1 MNRCHASSDSLQS
14 ENPLSTVSTLA
25 PIAEFFPYPSRMITI
40 ASEYDDRPAGRI
52 PGRKST
58 RPSDPCSQGSLDA
71 DRRAPSGRA
80 QATLNAAQLN
90 LEFTRVTDIAPVYGL
105 TGVFLC
111 AEEVE
116 RNIILIT
123 ENPAIVPR
131 RDVKQ
136 IAGSHFDN

>member
-1 MNRCHASSDSLQS
+1 MMTD
-14 ENPLSTVSTLA
+14 TLA
-25 PIAEFFPYPSRMITI
+25 EFL
-40 ASEYDDRPAGRI
+40 AGKV
-52 PGRKST
+52 PGRQVLVHNAHST
-58 RPSDPCSQGSLDA
+58 QIGERLPGVLKRHSM
-71 DRRAPSGRA
+71 R
-80 QATLNAAQLN
+80 LNGIF
-90 LEFTRVTDIAPVYGL
+90 EFTHVTDIAPIYGL

>member
-1 MNRCHASSDSLQS
+1 VNRCHASSDSLQS

-58 RPSDPCSQGSLDA
+58 RPS
-71 DRRAPSGRA
+71 APSGRA